1 MAVATPRRMPASTRR
16 DLILDAA
23 EVVFG
28 GHGYHSAT
36 TREVAAQAGVSEALL
51 YQHFAGK
58 RELFEAVAA
67 RSMDR
72 LEAMLEEARST
83 EQPFLAGM
91 RAYFDFVEEHP
102 DLHRVFF
109 RQALQADPAVEGLYD
124 SFIRRLADRFDAE
137 VVVAEGLIGMASQL
151 ALWWADAR
159 AVSKQEIVERAA
171 RMAEA
176 AYNAEVA
183 NGSERANRWRR
194 PGPHRP

>member
-1 MAVATPRRMPASTRR
+1 MAVAGPRRMSAATRH
-16 DLILDAA
+16 DQILDAA

-28 GHGYHSAT
+28 RQGYHSAT

-51 YQHFAGK
+51 YQHFAAK

-72 LEAMLEEARST
+72 LEAMLEEARSS

-91 RAYFDFVEEHP
+91 TAYFDFVEEHP

-137 VVVAEGLIGMASQL
+137 VVVAEGLIGMANQL
-151 ALWWADAR
+151 ALWWADTR
-159 AVSKQEIVERAA
+159 PVPKQEIVERAA

-176 AYNAEVA
+176 AYKAEVA
-183 NGSERANRWRR
+183 NGLERTNR
-194 PGPHRP
+194 